1 MAPSTVSRTF
11 SRPGRVNIRTAARIR
26 AVAADLGYRA
36 NPQARAL
43 TTTRTMMLAVVLAD
57 VTNPAFFD
65 LVRGAGAAAEEAGYT
80 LVLAETQESAERE
93 RDLLEATAARVDGIV
108 LAGARGSDAGIH
120 QVSKV
125 VPVVVVNRD
134 VRGVPSVVVDL
145 EQGARVTVE
154 HLAGLGHREV
164 TYLAGP
170 EASWPDG
177 MRWRSLRQA
186 AQELGM
192 RVRRSGPYEPTVQ
205 GGVRAGERWRRGR
218 GRSTAVVGYN
228 DLLAIGF
235 IRAVSKAGV
244 QVPGDVSV
252 VGFDN
257 TSSAELISP
266 ALTTVAAPMRE
277 VGMTAARN
285 VIALARGARSTS
297 GAPVVVPT
305 MLVQRESTGPPPA
318 G

>member
-1 MAPSTVSRTF
+1 
-11 SRPGRVNIRTAARIR
+11 
-26 AVAADLGYRA
+26 
-36 NPQARAL
+36 
-43 TTTRTMMLAVVLAD
+43 MLAVVLAD
-57 VTNPAFFD
+57 VTNPGFFE
-65 LVRGAGAAAEEAGYT
+65 LVRGAGAAADAAGYT

-145 EQGARVTVE
+145 EHGARVTVE
-154 HLAGLGHREV
+154 HLARLGHTEI

-186 AQELGM
+186 AQERGM

-205 GGVRAGERWRRGR
+205 GGVCAGERWYSGR
-218 GRSTAVVGYN
+218 GGGTAVVGYN

-235 IRAVSKAGV
+235 IRAVTKAGV
-244 QVPGDVSV
+244 RVPDDVSV